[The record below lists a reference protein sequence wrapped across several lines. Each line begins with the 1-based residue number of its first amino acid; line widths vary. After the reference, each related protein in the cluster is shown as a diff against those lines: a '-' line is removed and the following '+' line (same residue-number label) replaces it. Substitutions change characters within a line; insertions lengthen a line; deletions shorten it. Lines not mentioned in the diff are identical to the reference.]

1 MTYDLS
7 KENERLALGTAK
19 KLVLASTSRYR
30 AQLLAR
36 LSLTFETLDPCV
48 DETPRANEDPR
59 ALALRLAI
67 AKAQTP
73 LAPADVWVLGS
84 DQVLACRE
92 RTLGKPGT
100 RDIAI
105 QQLSACSGS
114 TVSFYTAVCLSNR
127 ALSLCYS
134 HTVDTRVTFRELS
147 DREIATYVATEPA
160 LDCAGAF
167 KVEGL
172 GISLFTEVISTD
184 PTALEGLPLISVC
197 SMLREANLM
206 N

>member
-1 MTYDLS
+1 VTYDLS

-36 LSLTFETLDPCV
+36 LSLTFETVDPCV

-73 LAPADVWVLGS
+73 LAPADAWVLGS

>member
-73 LAPADVWVLGS
+73 LAPADAWVLGS

>member
-7 KENERLALGTAK
+7 KENERLAPGTAK

-36 LSLTFETLDPCV
+36 LSLTFEILDPGV
-48 DETPRANEDPR
+48 DETPSANEDPR

-73 LAPADVWVLGS
+73 LAPADAWVLGS

-100 RDIAI
+100 HDMAI
-105 QQLSACSGS
+105 QQLNACSGS

-127 ALSLCYS
+127 ASSLCYS
-134 HTVDTRVTFRELS
+134 HVVDTRVTFRELS
-147 DREIATYVATEPA
+147 DRDIATYVATEPA
-160 LDCAGAF
+160 LDCAGSF

-172 GISLFTEVISTD
+172 GISLFTEVSSTD

-206 N
+206 D

>member
-30 AQLLAR
+30 AELLAR

-48 DETPRANEDPR
+48 DETPCANEDPR

-73 LAPADVWVLGS
+73 FAPADAWVLGS
-84 DQVLACRE
+84 DQVLACHE

-100 RDIAI
+100 REIAI

>member
-36 LSLTFETLDPCV
+36 LSLTFETVDPCV

-73 LAPADVWVLGS
+73 LAPADAWVLGS

>member
-7 KENERLALGTAK
+7 KENERLALRTAK

-36 LSLTFETLDPCV
+36 LSLTFEILDPGV
-48 DETPRANEDPR
+48 DETPGASEDPR

-73 LAPADVWVLGS
+73 LAPADAWVLGS
-84 DQVLACRE
+84 DQVLACHE

-105 QQLSACSGS
+105 QQLRACSGS
-114 TVSFYTAVCLSNR
+114 TVSFHTAVCLSNR
-127 ALSLCYS
+127 TLSLCYS

-147 DREIATYVATEPA
+147 DREIASYVAAEPA

-172 GISLFTEVISTD
+172 GISLFTEVSSTD